1 MTEVQKA
8 AIEATVIVLVLLV
21 LFGVYLYFG
30 MQ

>member
-30 MQ
+30 TR

>member
-1 MTEVQKA
+1 VTEVQKA
-8 AIEATVIVLVLLV
+8 AVEATLIVLVLVV